1 MITDE
6 VPTTSA
12 RPRTRTGKRGLL
24 AFFALLGILVAAAV
38 AGGIVPRLAR
48 QKALLASADSR
59 AEQLPVVD
67 AATARTALV
76 SMAPTDCVFLD
87 LNGTSTRSALC

>member
-48 QKALLASADSR
+48 QKALLAAADSR
-59 AEQLPVVD
+59 AV
-67 AATARTALV
+67 T
-76 SMAPTDCVFLD
+76 TDDIRRGVLIPRD
-87 LNGTSTRSALC
+87 